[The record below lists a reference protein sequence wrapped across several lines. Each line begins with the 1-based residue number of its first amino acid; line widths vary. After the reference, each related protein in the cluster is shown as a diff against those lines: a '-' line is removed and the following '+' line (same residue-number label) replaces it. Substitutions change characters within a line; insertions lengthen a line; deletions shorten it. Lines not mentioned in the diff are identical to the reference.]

1 MGESE
6 QSAERKFA
14 GLGVSNGTA
23 CGKAFVVIR
32 SIGMVPMYQI
42 SASQFDG
49 EIRRF
54 EQAIMKARQDICYLK
69 EELSQKIGGDEASI
83 FDAHLLVLEDIAIIN
98 EVYAMMRAKSINIE
112 ACYKQVVERFVQAFD
127 EIDDP
132 FMKERVADIK
142 DVSRRV
148 LNNLMGHEEKSA
160 FSLGEPVIL
169 VSTDFTPSDFAM
181 VDKTKVLGIV
191 TERGSMTSHTA
202 ILARS
207 LRVPCI
213 VGVKLD
219 EAGIERDTQLLI
231 DGYKGYIYKNPSQE
245 TLKKYTEIASIHREI
260 EKIFDSSLPYEAETT
275 DGHKVALCINISKA
289 SDIPLGTKNFT
300 DGVGLFRTENF
311 FMDKGD
317 FPDEETQFEAYKEA
331 AIRSNGKPLVIR
343 TMDLGGDKTLP
354 KVKEICQEENPF
366 MGYRAIRFC
375 LDRVDI
381 FTQQLRAILRA
392 SAFGNVKVLY
402 PMISGINELMR
413 ANDVLE
419 QAKLALRN
427 EGKPFDENIGVG
439 IMIEVPSAAMI
450 IDILAKRCNFLSIG
464 TNDLIQYLLAVDRV
478 NDHVAHLYNPG
489 NPAVIRTL
497 NKIIKDG
504 KAAGLRVSVCGEIAA
519 DPLFALLLI
528 GMGIDSLSMSLSAI
542 SEIKFLLRKVS
553 FPDLQKLA
561 EEALKQNR
569 SRDALAILRHFRNEL
584 MKKYIRI

>member
-1 MGESE
+1 MENSQ
-6 QSAERKFA
+6 QSQEKKIA
-14 GLGVSNGTA
+14 GIGVSNGTA
-23 CGKAFVVIR
+23 CGRAFVVIR
-32 SIGMVPMYQI
+32 SVGQVPMYEI
-42 SASQFDG
+42 SPSQFDG
-49 EIRRF
+49 EKKRF
-54 EQAIMKARQDICYLK
+54 EQAILKARQDICYLK
-69 EELSQKIGGDEASI
+69 DELSQKIGEDEASI
-83 FDAHLLVLEDIAIIN
+83 FDAHLLVLEDVAIIN
-98 EVYAMMRAKSINIE
+98 EVYSLMREKNLNIE
-112 ACYKQVVERFVQAFD
+112 ACYKQVVERFIQAFD

-132 FMKERVADIK
+132 FMRERIADIK

-148 LNNLMGHEEKSA
+148 LNNLMGHEEKSTVTI
-160 FSLGEPVIL
+160 GEPVIL
-169 VSTDFTPSDFAM
+169 VSTDFTPSDFAI

-207 LRVPCI
+207 LRVPCV
-213 VGVKLD
+213 VGVNLE
-219 EAGIERDTQLLI
+219 EADIGKDTQVLI
-231 DGYKGYIYKNPSQE
+231 DGYKGLIFKNPSAD
-245 TLKKYTEIASIHREI
+245 TLKKYTEIESIHREI
-260 EKIFDSSLPYEAETT
+260 EKIFDSSLPFESETT
-275 DGHKVALCINISKA
+275 DGHRVALCMNISKSA
-289 SDIPLGTKNFT
+289 DIPLDAKNFT

-317 FPDEETQFEAYKEA
+317 FPDEETQFEAYKDA
-331 AIRSNGKPLVIR
+331 AIRAGGKPVVIR

-354 KVKEICQEENPF
+354 MIKEIYQEENPF

-381 FTQQLRAILRA
+381 FTQQLKAILRA
-392 SAFGNVKVLY
+392 SAFGNVKILY
-402 PMISGINELMR
+402 PMISGINELTR

-419 QAKLALRN
+419 QAKLALKN
-427 EGKPFDENIGVG
+427 EGKDFNENIEVG

-450 IDILAKRCNFLSIG
+450 IDILARHCNFLSIG

-478 NDHVAHLYNPG
+478 NDHVAHLYNPA

-519 DPLFALLLI
+519 DPIFAILLV
-528 GMGIDSLSMSLSAI
+528 GMGIDSLSMSIAAI

-553 FPDLQKLA
+553 FKDLQKLA
-561 EEALKQNR
+561 EDALKQNR
-569 SRDALAILRHFRNEL
+569 SRDILTILRHFRNEQ